1 MLNLRG
7 FLPLFLSDVCEKKT
21 ILGLISTALRS
32 GTPIPQI
39 TPCPLLNRFLRY
51 NHGFNVVQEE
61 DDEAGLPKTPT
72 VDLLE
77 DEQYMYG
84 VFYSPTIVLF
94 WILTPF
100 SRYYCVGASTAFS
113 IVNNMD
119 KLMVATKELV
129 GEQYHIHGIGIVQ
142 KGGYEPPTPGSVYPN
157 PSKEV

>member
-1 MLNLRG
+1 M
-7 FLPLFLSDVCEKKT
+7 FSPFLFLSNVDEKKT
-21 ILGLISTALRS
+21 FLGLISTALRS

-39 TPCPLLNRFLRY
+39 TPCPLLNRFMRY

-61 DDEAGLPKTPT
+61 EDDEFGLPKTPT
-72 VDLLE
+72 VELLE

-84 VFYSPTIVLF
+84 FLYSPPIMLF
-94 WILTPF
+94 WALTSF
-100 SRYYCVGASTAFS
+100 SRYFCVGISTAFS
-113 IVNNMD
+113 IVNNLD

-142 KGGYEPPTPGSVYPN
+142 KGGYQLPTPGAMYPN